1 MIEWIKENYNN
12 NNIVNVEYGSR
23 EYLKSLDICKHLVN
37 ETIEEDIKYLMIEVN
52 KYDCF
57 ILPSIYEGQGM
68 VIMEAQVLG
77 LPVIGTNVAGINS
90 IINENNGLL
99 VEQNVEQIAAG
110 MLKYIEE
117 GIVKEKFDYEKYNNE
132 IIEKFTY
139 EILENWYIC
148 LKSRS

>member
-1 MIEWIKENYNN
+1 
-12 NNIVNVEYGSR
+12 
-23 EYLKSLDICKHLVN
+23 
-37 ETIEEDIKYLMIEVN
+37 
-52 KYDCF
+52 
-57 ILPSIYEGQGM
+57 M

-77 LPVIGTNVAGINS
+77 LPIIGTNVAGINS

-99 VEQNVEQIAAG
+99 VEQNVEHITKG

-139 EILENWYIC
+139 EILEN
-148 LKSRS
+148 